1 MMNCQKTE
9 QLIPLFVEADLDA
22 AEMQQVTEHLATCD
36 ACRAL
41 AAEFSASQSSLH
53 ALALPEFDEAIFAPL
68 RIAVQREIAHPTN
81 VSWLAL
87 RWPWK
92 LVWATAA
99 ACLALGGF
107 AFYRQLLS
115 VPETKQVAVR
125 ADRQD
130 SLSAPANAARAIG
143 TVPRA
148 VASQRPTRKPSPQP
162 SPLATARS
170 TVPPPATDEPVTASP
185 APILAVTASSEA
197 ATPAAEPE
205 MLRMEIHTADPN
217 IKIIWLTPKEPT
229 RTSSAAD
236 TK

>member
-22 AEMQQVTEHLATCD
+22 VAMQQVTTHLEACD
-36 ACRAL
+36 SCRHL
-41 AAEFSASQSSLH
+41 AAEFQASQASLR
-53 ALALPEFDEAIFAPL
+53 ALALPRFDEAVFAPM
-68 RIAVQREIAHPTN
+68 RTAVQHEIAHPTN
-81 VSWLAL
+81 MSWLAL
-87 RWPWK
+87 RWPRK

-125 ADRQD
+125 EDRQD
-130 SLSAPANAARAIG
+130 SAPSSAHASRAIE

-148 VASQRPTRKPSPQP
+148 VASQRPTRKPSPHP
-162 SPLATARS
+162 TALITARG
-170 TVPPPATDEPVTASP
+170 TVPAPSTAEPVTATPSP
-185 APILAVTASSEA
+185 ALAVTASSGA